1 MKQNSET
8 IKRSVREF
16 YEAHGAEFSATRR
29 GAWDVMR
36 LIQDAVSPGQTLI
49 DVGAGNARLAREIPE
64 GVRYIA
70 IEPSSS
76 MRVDAERYLASRKDS
91 EVRMGAFPRLPAREE
106 SADVVA
112 CLAVLHHLTSDE
124 RRVAIDELW
133 RILKPG
139 GVLVLTVWNLRSRK
153 FAKLKTWLAS
163 WLRLKLVQG
172 GGAGDVWISWNA
184 GGKSVERYVH
194 CFTQEE
200 LRQLFDLNRW
210 SIERCEPWGGGG
222 PTSVLEGRN
231 LVIVARKIEKPPT

>member
-1 MKQNSET
+1 MNQNSET

-36 LIQDAVSPGQTLI
+36 LIQEAVSPGQTLI

-76 MRVDAERYLASRKDS
+76 MRVDAERFLATRKDS

-106 SADVVA
+106 SADVIA
-112 CLAVLHHLTSDE
+112 CLAVLHHLAPDE
-124 RRVAIDELW
+124 RRSAIDELW

-139 GVLVLTVWNLRSRK
+139 GVLVLSVWNLRSRR
-153 FAKLKTWLAS
+153 FVTLQTWLAS
-163 WLRLKLVQG
+163 WFRFTLVENG
-172 GGAGDVWISWNA
+172 SPGDVWISWNA
-184 GGKSVERYVH
+184 GGKSVKRYVH
-194 CFTQEE
+194 CFTQHE
-200 LRQLFDLNRW
+200 LRQLFDLKKWRL
-210 SIERCEPWGGGG
+210 ERCEPWSGG
-222 PTSVLEGRN
+222 TASVLEGRN
-231 LVIVARKIEKPPT
+231 LVIVAHKI